1 MSLTFKRNTLNN
13 IDYALS
19 EDTLYFCTDTN
30 RIFFDY
36 RDTNGDLKRIAMGGE
51 YNNTVTSND
60 LFHNY
65 LHQDD
70 IGSSDL
76 TNKLLVNYQYL
87 NTKIGSADLTNF
99 SDGTLSN
106 ACNVLEAY
114 GVGGRS
120 ELIWSN
126 PSPNNEFDTI
136 TINLTHTYQR
146 YIMVFKKAVGT
157 MASYDNDGDNCCVS
171 VIFTLPQSIANNVYK
186 IIYASN
192 KYSENSGYTHF
203 NRKVTLN
210 STNKTI
216 NISSAKRYHI
226 ETTYPEIIIPLEIY
240 GWGA

>member
-13 IDYALS
+13 INATDLN
-19 EDTLYFCTDTN
+19 EDTLYFCTDAN
-30 RIFFDY
+30 YIFFDH
-36 RDTNGDLKRIAMGGE
+36 RDTNGNLKRISMGGE

-76 TNKLLVNYQYL
+76 TNTLLVNYQYL

-99 SDGTLSN
+99 SNGTLSN
-106 ACNVLEAY
+106 ACNVLETHSLNG
-114 GVGGRS
+114 GV

-126 PSPNNEFDTI
+126 PSVDNEFDTI
-136 TINLTHTYQR
+136 TINLAHTYQG

-171 VIFTLPQSIANNVYK
+171 VMFTLPQSIANNIYK
-186 IIYASN
+186 IIDAMN
-192 KYSENSGYTHF
+192 KYSAQSGYDTF
-203 NRKVTLN
+203 NRVITLN

-216 NISSAKRYHI
+216 NISPAKRGA
-226 ETTYPEIIIPLEIY
+226 TAYPEMIIPLEIY
-240 GWGA
+240 GWGV